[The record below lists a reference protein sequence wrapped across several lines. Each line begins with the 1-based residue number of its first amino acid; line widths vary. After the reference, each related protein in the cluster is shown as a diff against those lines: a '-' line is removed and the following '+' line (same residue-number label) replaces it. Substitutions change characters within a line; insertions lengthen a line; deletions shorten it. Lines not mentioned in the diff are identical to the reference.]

1 MPTHRP
7 PARLSALAARALP
20 ALPALAGALLL
31 AAPPL
36 AAQSRPRQA
45 WASPRAQVSQ
55 VIGLSTVSLDYGR
68 PAVKGRTIFGGLEA
82 WGEVWRAGANE
93 NTTVTFS
100 DGVSVEGH
108 PLAAGTYGVHM
119 IPNPDRFTVIF
130 NRNAH
135 GWGSYA
141 YDAAEDALRV
151 DVTPATGP
159 HQEWLAWEFT
169 DLAAGHATLQL
180 RWGETVVPVRLEVD
194 TQAVTLAY
202 LKGDYLRGVDQFFW
216 QGWNNAANW
225 CLQNGYAL
233 DQGWAWA
240 QRSTAL
246 GANFTNL
253 WTASRLA
260 EALGKAGE
268 VESLRARAMAA
279 ATEPELNAAGYQ
291 LLQAGRLDEAV
302 ALFRAN
308 AGNHPGSWNA
318 WDSLAEALAA
328 KGDTAGAVQH
338 YRKALEL
345 ADDETQK
352 VRIRGELDRLGAD

>member
-1 MPTHRP
+1 MHADRPTVLP
-7 PARLSALAARALP
+7 PAPLSRVARR
-20 ALPALAGALLL
+20 LPALACALLL

-36 AAQSRPRQA
+36 AAQTRPRQA

-68 PAVKGRTIFGGLEA
+68 PAVKGRTLFGGLEA

-93 NTTVTFS
+93 NTTITFS
-100 DGVSVEGH
+100 EDVSVEGH
-108 PLAAGTYGVHM
+108 PLAAGTYGLHM
-119 IPNPDRFTVIF
+119 VPGADRFTVIF

-151 DVTPATGP
+151 DVTPSTGP
-159 HQEWLAWEFT
+159 HQEWLAYEFT
-169 DLAAGHATLQL
+169 DLAADHATLQL
-180 RWGETVVPVRLEVD
+180 RWGETVVPVELAVD
-194 TQAVTLAY
+194 TPAVTLAY
-202 LKGDYLRGVDQFFW
+202 LRDDYLRGVDQFFW
-216 QGWNNAANW
+216 QGWNNAATW

-260 EALGKAGE
+260 EALGKADE
-268 VESLRARAMAA
+268 VASLRSRAMAA

-291 LLQAGRLDEAV
+291 LLQGGRLDEALG
-302 ALFRAN
+302 LFRAN
-308 AGNHPGSWNA
+308 VENHQGSWNA

-328 KGDTAGAVQH
+328 KGDKAAAAQH

-345 ADDETQK
+345 AEDETQK
-352 VRIRGELDRLGAD
+352 ARIRGELEKLGGG